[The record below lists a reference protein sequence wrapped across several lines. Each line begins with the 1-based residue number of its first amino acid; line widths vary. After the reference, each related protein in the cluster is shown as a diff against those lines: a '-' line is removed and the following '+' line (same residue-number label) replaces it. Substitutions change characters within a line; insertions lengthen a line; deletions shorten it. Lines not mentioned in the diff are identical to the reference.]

1 MTEKEI
7 IHFIECE
14 KNDSDYYRRKF
25 SNREFYEKLR
35 HESYDMA
42 IKALKTI
49 KELKAEMKSTKN
61 DADNFTDQN
70 YQTGYIS
77 AISTLE
83 GYLAILENGG
93 GEDEIY
99 NEE

>member
-1 MTEKEI
+1 MTDKEI
-7 IHFIECE
+7 IHFLECE

-49 KELKAEMKSTKN
+49 EELKSELKEMKRQ
-61 DADNFTDQN
+61 AYIFQN
-70 YQTGYIS
+70 QDYATGYIS

-83 GYLAILENGG
+83 GYLAMLENWRWRR
-93 GEDEIY
+93 
-99 NEE
+99 